1 MQPVLFGVR
10 AWQRLTSGLPMGA
23 SAPMRRALCSK
34 EYAGGWGGGCS
45 VATHNCKML
54 CSKAAKQNC
63 KMLCISQEKIDVV
76 NPQICLREAVP
87 ANAL

>member
-1 MQPVLFGVR
+1 MQTVVFGVR

-23 SAPMRRALCSK
+23 SEPMRRALCSK
-34 EYAGGWGGGCS
+34 EDAGGGCS
-45 VATHNCKML
+45 VATQNCKML

-76 NPQICLREAVP
+76 NPQICLREAEP
-87 ANAL
+87 ASAL